1 MTTLTEEL
9 TQNLENVAGT
19 CPACSRHWNLDDSEV
34 KQIKQALATALRG
47 LQMPE
52 KRDMPDCDQ
61 MRQDGLGLDEIEQE
75 QVAVVEGNAAI
86 DECQAVITAFV
97 ESLVKG

>member
-19 CPACSRHWNLDDSEV
+19 CPACSRYWNLDDSEV

-47 LQMPE
+47 LQGPYNLDSTNSEYVRGYMDS
-52 KRDMPDCDQ
+52 RN
-61 MRQDGLGLDEIEQE
+61 QDK
-75 QVAVVEGNAAI
+75 AI
-86 DECQAVITAFV
+86 ITAFV